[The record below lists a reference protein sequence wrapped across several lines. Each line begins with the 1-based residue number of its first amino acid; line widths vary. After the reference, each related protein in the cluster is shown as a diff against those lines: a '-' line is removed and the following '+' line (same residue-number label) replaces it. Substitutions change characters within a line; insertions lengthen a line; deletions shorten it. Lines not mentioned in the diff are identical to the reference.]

1 MLAVQESL
9 KEIVKY
15 FLRRSNFWL
24 IYSQKN
30 KVSGCNLF
38 KDLKS
43 LLKSESPICFD
54 VGANEGQTIK
64 LLQEVFRSPRIYA
77 FEPSSEVFTKLR
89 SRRYRSDVFLYNFA
103 LGRQNSQEEFINYE
117 DSRLSSFFPLSTD
130 EESQFGHL
138 KIKAKES
145 VEIKTIDWF
154 LTRYQINEI
163 DLLKIDTQGYDLQVL
178 QGASES
184 FRRGSIKN
192 VYVELNFLKLYENQ
206 ADAQQITRFL
216 TEHNFHLVDYYEKS
230 RRQDVLFWCNGL
242 FTRR

>member
-1 MLAVQESL
+1 M
-9 KEIVKY
+9 
-15 FLRRSNFWL
+15 

-43 LLKSESPICFD
+43 LLKSESPVCFD

-89 SRRYRSDVFLYNFA
+89 SRRYRSDVFLYNFT

-230 RRQDVLFWCNGL
+230 RREDVLFWCNGL

>member
-1 MLAVQESL
+1 MQESL

-43 LLKSESPICFD
+43 LLKSESPVCFD

-163 DLLKIDTQGYDLQVL
+163 DLLKVDTQGYDLQVL

-216 TEHNFHLVDYYEKS
+216 TERNFHLVDYYEKS
-230 RRQDVLFWCNGL
+230 RREDVLFWCNGL

>member
-1 MLAVQESL
+1 MQESL

-89 SRRYRSDVFLYNFA
+89 SRKYRSDVFLYNFA

-163 DLLKIDTQGYDLQVL
+163 DLLKVDTQGYDLQVL

-184 FRRGSIKN
+184 FRRGSIRN

-230 RRQDVLFWCNGL
+230 RREDVLFWCNGL

>member
-1 MLAVQESL
+1 VQASL
-9 KEIVKY
+9 KELVK
-15 FLRRSNFWL
+15 FVLRRSNFWL

-30 KVSGCNLF
+30 KISGCNLF

-64 LLQEVFRSPRIYA
+64 LLQEIFKSPRIHA
-77 FEPSSEVFTKLR
+77 FEPSSEVFRKLQ
-89 SRRYRSDVFLYNFA
+89 SRRYSSEVFLHHFA
-103 LGRQNSQEEFINYE
+103 LGRQNSQEEFLNYE
-117 DSRLSSFFPLSTD
+117 DSRLSSFFRLSTA
-130 EESQFGHL
+130 EENQFGHF
-138 KIKAKES
+138 KIKRKES

-154 LTRYQINEI
+154 LKQNDIAKI

-192 VYVELNFLKLYENQ
+192 VYIELNFLKIYENQ
-206 ADAQQITRFL
+206 ADAQHITRFL
-216 TEHNFHLVDYYEKS
+216 TEQNFYLVDYYEKS
-230 RRQDVLFWCNGL
+230 RQDDVLVWCNGL

>member
-1 MLAVQESL
+1 MQESL

-43 LLKSESPICFD
+43 LLKSESPVCFD

-163 DLLKIDTQGYDLQVL
+163 DLLKVDTQGYDLQVL

-184 FRRGSIKN
+184 FRRGSIRN

-216 TEHNFHLVDYYEKS
+216 TERNFHLVDYYEKS
-230 RRQDVLFWCNGL
+230 RREDVLFWCNGL

>member
-1 MLAVQESL
+1 VLAVQESL

-24 IYSQKN
+24 IYSQKH

-43 LLKSESPICFD
+43 LLKSESPVCFD

-230 RRQDVLFWCNGL
+230 RREDVLFWCNGL

>member
-1 MLAVQESL
+1 MQESL

-43 LLKSESPICFD
+43 LLKSESPVCFD

-216 TEHNFHLVDYYEKS
+216 TERNFHLVDYYEKS
-230 RRQDVLFWCNGL
+230 RREDVLFWCNGL

>member
-1 MLAVQESL
+1 MQESL

-30 KVSGCNLF
+30 KVSGCNLL

-43 LLKSESPICFD
+43 LLKSESPIGFD

-230 RRQDVLFWCNGL
+230 RREDVLFWCNGL